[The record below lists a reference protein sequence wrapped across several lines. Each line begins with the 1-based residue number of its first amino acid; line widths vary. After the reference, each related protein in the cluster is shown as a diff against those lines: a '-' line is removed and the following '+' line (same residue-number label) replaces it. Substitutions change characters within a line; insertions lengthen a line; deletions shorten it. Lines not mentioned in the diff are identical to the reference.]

1 MNDFGVDIDP
11 KDINGLFKA
20 FDYEND
26 GTINFNEFIRVVVGP
41 MNAFRT
47 KICGRAFQQID
58 YNGDGTLSLEDI
70 KGSYN
75 ASFHPDVKAGKKT
88 EDQVLTEWLTTFE
101 NHYNMITGGQN
112 DGKISPEEF
121 IEYYTHV
128 SANIDNDAY
137 FELMM
142 SNCWNLDNKNNPSQ
156 MSYAGSSK
164 KIAFVN
170 SREAY
175 LRDHHRNLFG
185 NDKQAVF

>member
-75 ASFHPDVKAGKKT
+75 ASFHPDVKAGK
-88 EDQVLTEWLTTFE
+88 E
-101 NHYNMITGGQN
+101 NRRSG
-112 DGKISPEEF
+112 
-121 IEYYTHV
+121 
-128 SANIDNDAY
+128 IDRMAHD
-137 FELMM
+137 
-142 SNCWNLDNKNNPSQ
+142 
-156 MSYAGSSK
+156 
-164 KIAFVN
+164 
-170 SREAY
+170 
-175 LRDHHRNLFG
+175 LRKSLQYDHWRT
-185 NDKQAVF
+185 K